1 MRYNK
6 KVRTKIKNMCFL
18 CKIFKCQCD
27 KEKGEC
33 QCFFSKHSREMILA
47 LGMIILAAIIIISIL
62 RERIVND
69 NQNQTII
76 YGQGKV
82 AYIPDIATVILGMQV
97 DKAETAEEALKQ
109 MNEKIGKIITSVKAE
124 GVDEKDIQ
132 TSMYS
137 LYPQYDYTDGK
148 SRVSGYNANQQL
160 TIKVRG
166 VDKNQD
172 LSSKVIAAAN
182 NAGANQI
189 ISVNFSVSSVSDLKQ
204 KARILAIQDAR
215 SKSDALFK
223 AAGIRGPKI
232 IGWFEN
238 MVQSPDSPDYGN
250 YGYGIGGAEMSSAK
264 AVSNPQVPSGTQEI
278 IIEIGV
284 NYRVK

>member
-1 MRYNK
+1 
-6 KVRTKIKNMCFL
+6 MCFL
-18 CKIFKCQCD
+18 CKIFKCKCGCGEKD
-27 KEKGEC
+27 KKEENC
-33 QCFFSKHSREMILA
+33 QCVCHKHGKKISLV
-47 LGMIILAAIIIISIL
+47 LGMVLLFVIIIVSIL
-62 RERIVND
+62 REKIVSD
-69 NQNQTII
+69 SQNQTIV

-82 AYIPDIATVILGMQV
+82 AYIPDTATIVLGMQV
-97 DKAETAEEALKQ
+97 DKAGTAEEALNK
-109 MNEKIGKIITSVKAE
+109 MNEKIGKIITAVKAE

-137 LYPQYDYTDGK
+137 LYPQYDYSDGK

-160 TIKVRG
+160 TIKARA

-182 NAGANQI
+182 GAGANQI

-215 SKSDALFK
+215 TKSDALFK
-223 AAGIRGPKI
+223 AAGLKHQEV

-238 MVQSPDSPDYGN
+238 YVQSPDSSAYGN
-250 YGYGIGGAEMSSAK
+250 YGIGGAEMSSAK
-264 AVSNPQVPSGTQEI
+264 TAPSPQVPSGTQEI

-284 NYRVK
+284 NYKTN